1 MKDSTFAEDKAYSL
15 VKWDN
20 TESFKCICPECENRA
35 EDLLKIITPPQP
47 GYYCHQCS
55 HDLKW
60 HGIAQEV
67 EQEDG

>member
-20 TESFKCICPECENRA
+20 TEPFKCICPECENRA

-67 EQEDG
+67 EHEDG